1 MTPLLW
7 PLWWAAT
14 RSSASSTAT
23 FRPRPASAM
32 AVPRPTRPAP
42 AMAIS
47 QTLQEP
53 SSEVMRWWGGSRG
66 QPLDRPIFRVSLVA
80 QTVVQ
85 PAGSPLPEFDA
96 LGADSVTAPVVRQG
110 NVAVREAL
118 GRRRHPLFELL
129 AAGEGPA
136 LGRGPGPQAR
146 APGAGDEIG
155 CRLLPRDPLDRP
167 LDPHLPFQG
176 RPVEHQGRP
185 GVLQQLLSLAA
196 LI

>member
-32 AVPRPTRPAP
+32 AVPRPTSPP
-42 AMAIS
+42 PTMATS
-47 QTLQEP
+47 EEP
-53 SSEVMRWWGGSRG
+53 SSAVMKSGGRLRG
-66 QPLDRPIFRVSLVA
+66 QPLDPPTVLGMSLVA

-85 PAGSPLPEFDA
+85 PAGPSLPEFDA
-96 LGADSVTAPVVRQG
+96 VGVDEVAAPVVREG

-118 GRRRHPLFELL
+118 GGRRYQLFELV

-136 LGRGPGPQAR
+136 LGRGPGSQAR
-146 APGAGDEIG
+146 APRAG
-155 CRLLPRDPLDRP
+155 
-167 LDPHLPFQG
+167 
-176 RPVEHQGRP
+176 VE
-185 GVLQQLLSLAA
+185 V
-196 LI
+196 

>member
-1 MTPLLW
+1 MTPLLG

-53 SSEVMRWWGGSRG
+53 SSAVMDRRSGSRG
-66 QPLDRPIFRVSLVA
+66 QPLDPPTARRVLLVA

-85 PAGSPLPEFDA
+85 PAGPPLPEFDA
-96 LGADSVTAPVVRQG
+96 LGADSGTAPLVRQG
-110 NVAVREAL
+110 NVAVCEAL
-118 GRRRHPLFELL
+118 GRRRHPFFQLP
-129 AAGEGPA
+129 AAGEGP
-136 LGRGPGPQAR
+136 GP
-146 APGAGDEIG
+146 
-155 CRLLPRDPLDRP
+155 
-167 LDPHLPFQG
+167 
-176 RPVEHQGRP
+176 
-185 GVLQQLLSLAA
+185 
-196 LI
+196 